1 MKIFIY
7 GLNFSPE
14 LIGVGKFT
22 GEMAEWLADQK
33 NSVRVLTA
41 NPYYPSWKV
50 FQNFSPLLYS
60 RDTINKNLCV
70 YRCPLYVPR
79 HPSGIKRIFHLAS
92 FVLSSL
98 PLLFSHIF
106 WRPGILIVIQPT
118 FGCLFPAWIFS
129 KLTGAK
135 LWLHI
140 QDFEIDAAFSLGLIS
155 NRFLKKFI
163 FSVESYLMSKC
174 DRISS
179 ISSSML
185 EFAIRKGCK
194 PDKLI
199 YFPNWTALNLKGA
212 KIKDNVMYRQL
223 EIPHNKIILLY
234 SGNMGN
240 KQGLE
245 SLVQVAKDLEKYTDI
260 FFVFCGEGSEKL
272 KFVKKCQGLTN
283 VRFLNLLPN
292 NLFPNLL
299 NLTDIHLLPQIEA
312 VSNLV
317 MPSKLATMLASG
329 RPIIAVTESNTEV
342 SKVLRNNGMIV
353 PPSNPMK
360 FNDAILKLARDK
372 KLRHALGKKSRQYAK
387 NHFDKDK
394 ILNQFVKDLNHALF
408 N

>member
-22 GEMAEWLADQK
+22 GELAEWLARQK

-41 NPYYPSWKV
+41 NPYYPQWRIFHGYSA
-50 FQNFSPLLYS
+50 LLYS
-60 RDTINKNLCV
+60 KHNVTQNLTV
-70 YRCPLYVPR
+70 YRCPLYVPDF
-79 HPSGIKRIFHLAS
+79 PSGLKRILHLAS

-98 PLLFSHIF
+98 PLLFLHAL
-106 WRPGILIVIQPT
+106 WKPRVLIVIQPT
-118 FGCLFPAWIFS
+118 FGCLLPAWILS

-140 QDFEIDAAFSLGLIS
+140 QDFEIDAAFSMGLIK
-155 NRFLKKFI
+155 NRFLKKMI
-163 FSVESYLMSKC
+163 LGIESYLMTKC

-179 ISSSML
+179 ISNNML
-185 EFAIRKGCK
+185 AYAQKKGAT
-194 PDKLI
+194 PAQLI
-199 YFPNWTALNLKGA
+199 YFPNWTNLKL
-212 KIKDNVMYRQL
+212 KEQKSKKDLLYRQL
-223 EIPHNKIILLY
+223 NISPQNTLLLY

-245 SLVQVAKDLEKYTDI
+245 LLAYAAKNLVSYTHI
-260 FFVFCGEGSEKL
+260 VFIFCGEGSQKL
-272 KFVKKCQGLTN
+272 KLMQLCHGLKN
-283 VRFLNLLPN
+283 VRFLNLLPPSV
-292 NLFPNLL
+292 FPSLL
-299 NLTDIHLLPQIEA
+299 NLVDIHLLPQIEA
-312 VSNLV
+312 VSDLV

-329 RPIIAVTESNTEV
+329 RPIIAVTESKTEV

-360 FNDAILKLARDK
+360 FSDAILKLARDK

-394 ILNQFVKDLNHALF
+394 ILNQFVKDLNHSSF